1 MTQWM
6 KKTLKLFCLDWQR
19 IFRSK
24 LTFILMI
31 ALMVIPS
38 LYAWFNIA
46 ALWDPYANTKD
57 ITIAVYSD
65 DQTVSVLNKKVNIG
79 DQIVE
84 NLKENETIGWQF
96 VDSKAELDQGVK
108 SGKFYGGIYLPK
120 DFSANLVSFV
130 DGEIQKPEINYSVNQ
145 KINAIAPKITDKG
158 ANTIKD
164 TISQEFIGTVSET
177 LLTVFNEVGFSLD
190 DNLISIHK
198 ITGKLLDLDNRLGEI
213 DGYTQ
218 EVVALN
224 EKLPEFQEKLNK
236 ANEMLAFIPEVNQIG
251 EKVLEVNKLMP
262 KVKES
267 GQLILTLEEKIPEI
281 ENAGKQI
288 QMIDDD
294 FDTIAQ
300 TLDDTLQEAANGLVL
315 IEQAQM
321 ILPDVQKLAV
331 TANQMIPEIS
341 ASIGEIQTALPQIA
355 NGIGTGIQIVATIAQ
370 DIQQTTQRLA
380 ELLGDDELTD
390 TQKSEIKTTLA
401 HLNDQLNALS
411 EMLTSTI
418 GMLQQLQAMTENTSL
433 DSLIQLLATAQS
445 EIPTLQQTIAFVST
459 NVDQW
464 SLAQLKQQLTII
476 SQESGD
482 LANLLA
488 PITPT
493 LINEKVAPMLEQLQ
507 EMLETAKKITGKVV
521 DEAFIQQLDTL
532 LTNTTKTVTQAM
544 TFLEKYQA
552 QLPAVKEEIHQANE
566 LLNGNM
572 ATIIAAIHTAA
583 DLYENELPKIEAKL
597 TKAATFIQ
605 NDLPSIEADLVSTV
619 EMMNEKMPQ
628 VTEALAQATTMIE
641 EDWPNIRTGIHK
653 VAGLVRQGQEDVNLN
668 ELIKLL
674 KSDAQM
680 ESDFLSNPI
689 TIDQKDVYPVPNNGS
704 ASAPFYTALCL
715 WVGAIL
721 FSSIAATEFELTKE
735 EQKYYTKR
743 QQFVARMGTF
753 LVVALFQALIVSVGN
768 HWLLGTYN
776 VNPFY
781 SVLFA
786 LLIGLAFMM
795 MVYVLVALFGNLGKG
810 AAIIILVL
818 SISGGGGNYPVEMSG
833 KFFQFIHPFLPFTYA
848 VNLLRESV
856 GGIYWPNTWQP
867 ILILL
872 SITFIFGIL
881 GTWLYPKVRPYFKKL
896 NEQLHEG
903 KILH

>member
-198 ITGKLLDLDNRLGEI
+198 ITGKLLDLDDRLGEI

-300 TLDDTLQEAANGLVL
+300 TLDDTLQ
-315 IEQAQM
+315 
-321 ILPDVQKLAV
+321 
-331 TANQMIPEIS
+331 
-341 ASIGEIQTALPQIA
+341 
-355 NGIGTGIQIVATIAQ
+355 
-370 DIQQTTQRLA
+370 
-380 ELLGDDELTD
+380 
-390 TQKSEIKTTLA
+390 
-401 HLNDQLNALS
+401 
-411 EMLTSTI
+411 
-418 GMLQQLQAMTENTSL
+418 
-433 DSLIQLLATAQS
+433 
-445 EIPTLQQTIAFVST
+445 
-459 NVDQW
+459 
-464 SLAQLKQQLTII
+464 
-476 SQESGD
+476 
-482 LANLLA
+482 
-488 PITPT
+488 
-493 LINEKVAPMLEQLQ
+493 
-507 EMLETAKKITGKVV
+507 
-521 DEAFIQQLDTL
+521 
-532 LTNTTKTVTQAM
+532 
-544 TFLEKYQA
+544 
-552 QLPAVKEEIHQANE
+552 
-566 LLNGNM
+566 
-572 ATIIAAIHTAA
+572 
-583 DLYENELPKIEAKL
+583 
-597 TKAATFIQ
+597 
-605 NDLPSIEADLVSTV
+605 
-619 EMMNEKMPQ
+619 
-628 VTEALAQATTMIE
+628 
-641 EDWPNIRTGIHK
+641 
-653 VAGLVRQGQEDVNLN
+653 
-668 ELIKLL
+668 
-674 KSDAQM
+674 
-680 ESDFLSNPI
+680 
-689 TIDQKDVYPVPNNGS
+689 
-704 ASAPFYTALCL
+704 
-715 WVGAIL
+715 
-721 FSSIAATEFELTKE
+721 
-735 EQKYYTKR
+735 
-743 QQFVARMGTF
+743 
-753 LVVALFQALIVSVGN
+753 
-768 HWLLGTYN
+768 
-776 VNPFY
+776 
-781 SVLFA
+781 
-786 LLIGLAFMM
+786 
-795 MVYVLVALFGNLGKG
+795 
-810 AAIIILVL
+810 
-818 SISGGGGNYPVEMSG
+818 
-833 KFFQFIHPFLPFTYA
+833 
-848 VNLLRESV
+848 
-856 GGIYWPNTWQP
+856 
-867 ILILL
+867 
-872 SITFIFGIL
+872 
-881 GTWLYPKVRPYFKKL
+881 
-896 NEQLHEG
+896 
-903 KILH
+903 

>member
-190 DNLISIHK
+190 ENLISIHK
-198 ITGKLLDLDNRLGEI
+198 ITGKLLDLDDRLGEI

-341 ASIGEIQTALPQIA
+341 VSIGEIQTALPQIA

-380 ELLGDDELTD
+380 ELLGDNELTD

-433 DSLIQLLATAQS
+433 DSLIQLLATVQS

-583 DLYENELPKIEAKL
+583 DLYPE
-597 TKAATFIQ
+597 
-605 NDLPSIEADLVSTV
+605 
-619 EMMNEKMPQ
+619 
-628 VTEALAQATTMIE
+628 
-641 EDWPNIRTGIHK
+641 
-653 VAGLVRQGQEDVNLN
+653 
-668 ELIKLL
+668 
-674 KSDAQM
+674 
-680 ESDFLSNPI
+680 
-689 TIDQKDVYPVPNNGS
+689 
-704 ASAPFYTALCL
+704 
-715 WVGAIL
+715 
-721 FSSIAATEFELTKE
+721 
-735 EQKYYTKR
+735 
-743 QQFVARMGTF
+743 
-753 LVVALFQALIVSVGN
+753 
-768 HWLLGTYN
+768 
-776 VNPFY
+776 
-781 SVLFA
+781 
-786 LLIGLAFMM
+786 
-795 MVYVLVALFGNLGKG
+795 
-810 AAIIILVL
+810 
-818 SISGGGGNYPVEMSG
+818 
-833 KFFQFIHPFLPFTYA
+833 
-848 VNLLRESV
+848 
-856 GGIYWPNTWQP
+856 
-867 ILILL
+867 
-872 SITFIFGIL
+872 
-881 GTWLYPKVRPYFKKL
+881 
-896 NEQLHEG
+896 
-903 KILH
+903 